1 MIHEAIDAADSVI
14 RALLVWIVLAA
25 AAATAVTFAVV
36 VAVWAVTRIVRR
48 TVRAAMPRRTP
59 SACAWRP
66 RGRAAVW
73 PTTVALTEPPE
84 ARPAL
89 PVRATPAWART
100 DTEEAA

>member
-1 MIHEAIDAADSVI
+1 VIAEAVDAAISVGW
-14 RALLVWIVLAA
+14 ALLAWIVLAA
-25 AAATAVTFAVV
+25 VFATAIGFALV
-36 VAVWAVTRIVRR
+36 VAAWAVARIVRR

-66 RGRAAVW
+66 WRR
-73 PTTVALTEPPE
+73 PTPLASVETPTEPPE